1 MLDIKLLRQDPEAV
15 TAALAKRGG
24 SFAIDQVLEEDG
36 KRRAL
41 VYEMEQLRAEQNVA
55 SDAIGAAKKAKQDA
69 SEAIAAMKTIKDRI
83 AVLEEQVREVDATL
97 ADLLLGIPNLP
108 DESLPVGKDEAS
120 NREERKWGEVP
131 TFDFE
136 PKDHVALGE
145 SLAFSTSSA
154 PPN

>member
-1 MLDIKLLRQDPEAV
+1 MLDIKLLRQDPTAV
-15 TAALAKRGG
+15 ITALNKRGG

-36 KRRAL
+36 KRRTL

-97 ADLLLGIPNLP
+97 ADLWDAQGFPTVVLLRALANPPGDVE
-108 DESLPVGKDEAS
+108 DELRQA
-120 NREERKWGEVP
+120 
-131 TFDFE
+131 
-136 PKDHVALGE
+136 
-145 SLAFSTSSA
+145 
-154 PPN
+154 